1 MLDQTTDNPV
11 GKKIESGKLYATQLL
26 HTPRRFNVIRNWLT
40 GALIT
45 LILCMFVPW
54 QQNIQGS
61 GKVTP
66 FMPAD
71 RPQVIPSVIAG
82 RIDKWVAREGQFV
95 KKGDTILVLTEI
107 KEKFLDPKL
116 LARTDEQITSK
127 QEAILSKREK
137 IEALQKQVGALKA
150 GLRFKL
156 AQAKNKVTQ
165 MRFKV
170 QGEKAE
176 WEAAKVNERLAEDQ
190 FKRLEG
196 LYKQGLAS
204 LTELQ
209 NRTNKTQE
217 AQAKLISAENKYNT
231 AQNELINAEIELNSV
246 EAEYLDKISKAEST
260 LNETAAEVFES
271 QADVSKMQIEY
282 SNIEQRSQY
291 YVVRAPQ
298 DGFVIR
304 ASKAGIGEQIKEGD
318 QVATIMP
325 ARAQLA
331 VELYVKAL
339 DLPLLYEGCKV
350 RVQFDGWPALVFS
363 GWSNVSVG
371 TFGGVV
377 KVIDRVNSPNG
388 KFRILVTP
396 DPEDDPWPELVRA
409 GSGAYGWAMLN
420 NVALG
425 YELWRQFN
433 GFPPDMVKEL
443 DLSNG
448 YSNGKSDADKAAD
461 EEDKKNEAKAKST
474 KE

>member
-1 MLDQTTDNPV
+1 MAQQIAENSV
-11 GKKIESGKLYATQLL
+11 EKKIESEKLYSTQLL
-26 HTPRRFNVIRNWLT
+26 NTPKRFDVIRKWMT
-40 GALIT
+40 GALIA
-45 LILCMFVPW
+45 LVLCMFIPW

-82 RIDKWVAREGQFV
+82 KIDKWVAREGQFV
-95 KKGDTILVLTEI
+95 RKGDTILVLTEI
-107 KEKFLDPKL
+107 KEKFLDPQL
-116 LARTDEQITSK
+116 LARTDSQIISK
-127 QEAILSKREK
+127 QESILSKREK
-137 IEALQKQVGALKA
+137 IVALQKQVDALKA

-156 AQAKNKVTQ
+156 SQTKNKVQQ

-176 WEAAKVNERLAEDQ
+176 LEAAKVNQRLAEDQ

-260 LNETAAEVFES
+260 LNETASEIFES

-291 YVVRAPQ
+291 YIVRAPQ
-298 DGFVIR
+298 DGFIIR

-325 ARAQLA
+325 AHAHLA

-377 KVIDRVNSPNG
+377 RVIDRVNSPNG
-388 KFRILVTP
+388 KFRILITA
-396 DPEDDPWPELVRA
+396 DPEDEPWPELVRA

-448 YSNGKSDADKAAD
+448 YSNGKSDAEKASD
-461 EEDKKNEAKAKST
+461 EEEKNQDKKNKSS